1 VACVHVRSWQ
11 AAYRGL
17 LPDGYLDGLR
27 AEDRATRYTFDLVG
41 PDNPATTVAVEGDA
55 ICGFATTGPA
65 RGDAP
70 RAGEVCA
77 LYVDPTAWG
86 RGVGRVLM
94 ADARTRLSSLGF
106 TEAVLWVLTGNDR
119 ADRFYRADG
128 WLPDGR
134 RREEDVWGIRVSN
147 IRYRRLLP

>member
-17 LPDGYLDGLR
+17 LPDEYLDGLR
-27 AEDRATRYTFDLVG
+27 AEDRANRYTFDLVRRSDG
-41 PDNPATTVAVEGDA
+41 VGT
-55 ICGFATTGPA
+55 
-65 RGDAP
+65 
-70 RAGEVCA
+70 
-77 LYVDPTAWG
+77 
-86 RGVGRVLM
+86 GVGRVLM
-94 ADARTRLSSLGF
+94 ADARTRLSDLGF

-134 RREEDVWGIRVSN
+134 DAKKTSGAFE
-147 IRYRRLLP
+147 